1 MPPQQ
6 TIQIVN
12 TNTKGGQYSTQLD
25 NSAHAN
31 FNT

>member
-12 TNTKGGQYSTQLD
+12 TNTKGGQYSTTGY
-25 NSAHAN
+25 SAHAN